1 MLLGNCFLFYNLQ
14 SNVIEVLGLDTCHTL
29 KANLPPEADIK
40 KIIIAKCYFSR
51 YLMIVLNKIHL
62 YEKKCTSLGPK
73 YFQRVT
79 ASHGHS
85 HTLKVFL
92 FLEGSLLQYSV
103 SRTAYSLAYQ
113 IVYLFWL

>member
-1 MLLGNCFLFYNLQ
+1 
-14 SNVIEVLGLDTCHTL
+14 
-29 KANLPPEADIK
+29 
-40 KIIIAKCYFSR
+40 
-51 YLMIVLNKIHL
+51 MIVLNKIHL
-62 YEKKCTSLGPK
+62 YEKKSTSLGPK

-103 SRTAYSLAYQ
+103 SRTAYP
-113 IVYLFWL
+113 